1 MNEEQIGIETYLEP
15 DNWGLVRAEIR
26 REVRIA
32 INKLNELAK
41 RYLEN
46 KEDFK
51 HDKYDGIIDHDK
63 LKVTAKFKCLKN
75 DSYILLTLRYSPSLV
90 CATGGGDYGGYTGYD
105 HPDNSYMVYEHIEHN
120 NALAIEHIAADIL
133 DGVWSEEKISG
144 GHSKYINNPLSC
156 LVFYG
161 VMQHKVQGEYKGWSA
176 RYEYPFPPFEYI
188 WIYSPNGTQ
197 QLKKSSSIQSTFK
210 HDWYNLED
218 RVNEIVFYKEGGIPS
233 KQYTFPDDENIYLI
247 NVMDFIND
255 CHKYTV
261 KDELMPLDEFHK
273 WVKERRRY

>member
-1 MNEEQIGIETYLEP
+1 MSEEQIGIEKYLEP
-15 DNWGLVRAEIR
+15 DNWGLVRAEIN

-32 INKLNELAK
+32 VNKLNELAK
-41 RYLEN
+41 QYSEN
-46 KEDFK
+46 PEDFK
-51 HDKYDGIIDHDK
+51 HDKHDGINHDK
-63 LKVTAKFKCLKN
+63 LTVTAKFKCLKN
-75 DSYILLTLRYSPSLV
+75 DNYIILTLRYFPS
-90 CATGGGDYGGYTGYD
+90 ATGDDDYNGYIGYNY
-105 HPDNSYMVYEHIEHN
+105 PDNSFMDYICIDYD
-120 NALAIEHIAADIL
+120 NALAIKHIAADIL
-133 DGVWSEEKISG
+133 DGVWSEEKMSG

-176 RYEYPFPPFEYI
+176 RYEYPFSPFEYI
-188 WIYSPNGTQ
+188 WISSQNGTL
-197 QLKKSSSIQSTFK
+197 QLKKPSSTQSAFK

-233 KQYTFPDDENIYLI
+233 KQYTFPDDENVCLL

-273 WVKERRRY
+273 WVKERTRY

>member
-1 MNEEQIGIETYLEP
+1 MSEEQIGIEKYLEP

-46 KEDFK
+46 PKDFK
-51 HDKYDGIIDHDK
+51 HDKYDVIDHDK
-63 LKVTAKFKCLKN
+63 LRITAKFKCLKN
-75 DSYILLTLRYSPSLV
+75 DNYILLTLRYSPST
-90 CATGGGDYGGYTGYD
+90 TGDGDYGGYIGYNY
-105 HPDNSYMVYEHIEHN
+105 PDNDYMVYNCIDYD

-133 DGVWSEEKISG
+133 DGVWSEEKMSG
-144 GHSKYINNPLSC
+144 GHSKYINDPLNR

-161 VMQHKVQGEYKGWSA
+161 VMQHKVQGEYKGWCA

-188 WIYSPNGTQ
+188 WISSQNGTHH
-197 QLKKSSSIQSTFK
+197 LKKPSSIRSTFK
-210 HDWYNLED
+210 HDWYNLID
-218 RVNEIVFYKEGGIPS
+218 CVNEIVFYKEGGIPS
-233 KQYTFPDDENIYLI
+233 KQYTFPDNESVYLI